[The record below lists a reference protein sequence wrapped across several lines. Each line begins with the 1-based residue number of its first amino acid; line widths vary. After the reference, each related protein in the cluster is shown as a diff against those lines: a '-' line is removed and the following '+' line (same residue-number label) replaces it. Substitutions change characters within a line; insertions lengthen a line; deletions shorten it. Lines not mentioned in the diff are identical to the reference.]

1 MSLRVGR
8 REVLAGSLASV
19 VAPGRSLGAAGE
31 EPPGARPATALYT
44 QARAALAAGREI
56 VTGRVK
62 LEIPRLAENG
72 NSVTLRVTVVC
83 PMTDTDYVKT
93 IYLLS
98 EQNPV
103 ALIARFFLTP
113 RAGRAD
119 VSTSIRLA
127 TTQNIHAIAEMNSGA
142 LFEAQA
148 ESVVL
153 LAACLD
159 GG

>member
-1 MSLRVGR
+1 MTGCMSR
-8 REVLAGSLASV
+8 RNVL
-19 VAPGRSLGAAGE
+19 LGGLAAGLAPYAAMAAATDE
-31 EPPGARPATALYT
+31 TAGRMPPSALYRD
-44 QARAALAAGREI
+44 ARAALAAGRDI
-56 VTGRVK
+56 ASGRVK

-72 NSVTLRVTVVC
+72 NSVTLRVSVES
-83 PMTDTDYVKT
+83 PMTEDDFVKSIT
-93 IYLLS
+93 LLS

-103 ALIARFFLTP
+103 AVVARFYLSP
-113 RAGRAD
+113 RAGRAEI
-119 VSTSIRLA
+119 STSIRLA
-127 TTQNIHAIAEMNSGA
+127 TTQNVHAVAEMNSGA